1 MMNKHLPD
9 KAIDLIDEACARVST
24 LSQKL
29 DANTEYT
36 SLENKIEKMKV
47 QIEKAIERQDYFK
60 AAELKDK
67 EEEMK
72 KKLKTVRSQNS
83 LPKHLR
89 PQVDSIEV
97 GKVLSDKM
105 GIPLD
110 QVTESEVKQL
120 AHLDTDLKDMVLSQD
135 EAVDAVVK
143 AIRRSRLSP
152 VESNKPIASFLFL

>member
-1 MMNKHLPD
+1 MNKHLPD